1 MKCQHCGSKTYVVN
15 TAQQPGGIRRQR
27 KCDSCK
33 NNAYSAEVWIAGK
46 VIVGKSIYTN
56 DEVALIKR
64 KGVDARRANEDRRKD
79 DAS

>member
-1 MKCQHCGSKTYVVN
+1 VKCQHCGSKTYVVN

-33 NNAYSAEVWIAGK
+33 NNAYSAEVWVAGN
-46 VIVGKSIYTN
+46 VMVGKSIYTK
-56 DEVALIKR
+56 DEAALIKK
-64 KGVDARRANEDRRKD
+64 KGVDARRANEDRRKK

>member
-33 NNAYSAEVWIAGK
+33 NNAYSAEVWIAGN
-46 VIVGKSIYTN
+46 VQVGKSIYTN
-56 DEVALIKR
+56 DEVALIKK
-64 KGVDARRANEDRRKD
+64 KGVDARRANEDRRKK

>member
-1 MKCQHCGSKTYVVN
+1 MKCQHCGSRTHVVN

-27 KCDSCK
+27 RCDSCK
-33 NNAYSAEVWIAGK
+33 CSAYTAEVWIAGN
-46 VIVGKSIYTN
+46 VQVGKSIYTN
-56 DEVALIKR
+56 DEAALIKK

>member
-33 NNAYSAEVWIAGK
+33 NNAYSAEVWVVGN
-46 VIVGKSIYTN
+46 VQVGKSIYTN
-56 DEVALIKR
+56 DEVALIKK
-64 KGVDARRANEDRRKD
+64 KGVDARRANEDRRKK